1 MSNSSRALVGALFLS
16 LFTSTVHAQVAP
28 APEKGQAGGGFSG
41 LPVDL
46 FPPGAR
52 SLGLAGAFTAVA
64 DDATA
69 AIANPAGLANLS
81 TTEVSMHV
89 RTFDSDIEFFDTD
102 AFDSGWR
109 YLAGDLNK
117 NYSDSGTEIS
127 FASVVK
133 PFDSWVLSAYYF
145 NQLEF
150 QSDQL
155 ESGIVYDDVALDT
168 YTNFNSIDAS
178 IEGYGASAAY
188 RISSTFSIG
197 VTVQSTK
204 LDLISSDVWVLDH
217 FNNVEFRFPN
227 PEDAITQL
235 IDRWVIGTEIGLD
248 KASDP
253 SDRDTTFNVGLL
265 WNVSQKFSV
274 GLVYRQG
281 AEFDL
286 QATRF
291 GGFEIGCIAGAT
303 LPDEACES
311 LEGTNDAFGYSDRVL
326 SPVSVKV
333 PDTITLGLAWR
344 PTNTFLVS
352 LDINNVG
359 YADSAQVRE
368 LTQGFLFQVNDNP
381 PHEDYPL
388 STFNDPAIR
397 DRSKPYTERIKDE
410 TTLHL
415 GVEKVFRRP
424 GEFLSSLTV
433 RGGVF
438 TIEDHDGA
446 VDIDSSDTA
455 FTAGFGVV
463 MGGDDR
469 GHKQFQLDLGA
480 SFSDNTTN
488 IILSGIYR
496 F

>member
-1 MSNSSRALVGALFLS
+1 MSKFLKIFASS
-16 LFTSTVHAQVAP
+16 LFTILFFSPVHAQVAP
-28 APEKGQAGGGFSG
+28 APEQGQAGGGFSG

-69 AIANPAGLANLS
+69 AVANPAGLANLS
-81 TTEVSMHV
+81 TTEVSMHL
-89 RTFDSDIEFFDTD
+89 RTFDSDVEFFDAD
-102 AFDSGWR
+102 AYDSGWR

-117 NYSDSGTEIS
+117 TYSDSGTELS

-133 PFDSWVLSAYYF
+133 PLDNWVLSAYYL

-168 YTNFNSIDAS
+168 YTNLNSIDAT
-178 IEGYGASAAY
+178 IEAYGISAAY

-204 LDLISSDVWVLDH
+204 IDLISSDVWVLDH

-227 PEDAITQL
+227 PEEAITQL
-235 IDRWVIGTEIGLD
+235 IDKNVIGTEIGLD
-248 KASDP
+248 SESDP

-286 QATRF
+286 QSTRF
-291 GGFEIGCIAGAT
+291 GSFEIGCIAGAT
-303 LPDEACES
+303 LPEVECDK
-311 LEGTNDAFGYSDRVL
+311 LEFTNERFSYSDRVL
-326 SPVSVKV
+326 TPVSIKV
-333 PDTITLGLAWR
+333 PDTLSLGFAWR
-344 PTNTFLVS
+344 PTNTLLVS
-352 LDINNVG
+352 LDINNIG
-359 YADSAQVRE
+359 YSDSTQVRDF
-368 LTQGFLFQVNDNP
+368 TQGFLFQINDDP

-388 STFNDPAIR
+388 STFNDPRIR
-397 DRSKPYTERIKDE
+397 DRAKPFTEKIKDE
-410 TTLHL
+410 TTIHL

-424 GEFLSSLTV
+424 GEFFSSLTV

-438 TIEDHDGA
+438 TVEDHDGA
-446 VDIDSSDTA
+446 VDIDSSDTV

-469 GHKQFQLDLGA
+469 GHKQFQLDLGG
-480 SFSDNTTN
+480 SFGDNTTN

>member
-1 MSNSSRALVGALFLS
+1 MNNITRVLVGTLFLIIFS
-16 LFTSTVHAQVAP
+16 STVHAQVAP
-28 APEKGQAGGGFSG
+28 APEQGQAGGGFSG

-69 AIANPAGLANLS
+69 AVANPAGLANLS
-81 TTEVSMHV
+81 TTEVSAHL
-89 RTFDSDIEFFDTD
+89 RTFDSDVGFFDSD
-102 AFDSGWR
+102 AYDSGWR

-117 NYSDSGTEIS
+117 TYSDSGTELS

-133 PFDSWVLSAYYF
+133 PLDNWVLSAYYL

-168 YTNFNSIDAS
+168 YTNFNSIDAT
-178 IEGYGASAAY
+178 IEAFGASAAY

-204 LDLISSDVWVLDH
+204 IDLISSDVWTLDH
-217 FNNVEFRFPN
+217 FNNAEFRFPN
-227 PEDAITQL
+227 PEEAITQL
-235 IDRWVIGTEIGLD
+235 IDRWVIGTEIGFD
-248 KASDP
+248 KESDP

-281 AEFDL
+281 ADFDL
-286 QATRF
+286 QSTRF
-291 GGFEIGCIAGAT
+291 GGFEIGCVTGAT
-303 LPDEACES
+303 LPEADCVQLDE
-311 LEGTNDAFGYSDRVL
+311 TNDSFGYSDRVL

-352 LDINNVG
+352 VDINNIG
-359 YADSAQVRE
+359 YSDSSQVRE

-388 STFNDPAIR
+388 STFNDPGIR
-397 DRSKPYTERIKDE
+397 ERTKPYTERIKDE
-410 TTLHL
+410 TTIHL
-415 GVEKVFRRP
+415 GLEKVFRRP
-424 GEFLSSLTV
+424 GEFFSSLTV
-433 RGGVF
+433 RGGAF
-438 TIEDHDGA
+438 TVEDHDGA
-446 VDIDSSDTA
+446 VDIDSSDTV

-469 GHKQFQLDLGA
+469 GHKQFQLDLGG
-480 SFSDNTTN
+480 SFGDNTTN